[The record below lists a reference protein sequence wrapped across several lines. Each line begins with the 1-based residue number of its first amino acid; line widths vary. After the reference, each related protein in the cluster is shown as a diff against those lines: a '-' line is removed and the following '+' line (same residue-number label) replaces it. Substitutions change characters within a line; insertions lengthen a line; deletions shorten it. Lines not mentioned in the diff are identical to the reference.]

1 MTFFLLR
8 LLNPQEDE
16 PHPSCTIKF
25 SLNLHPKPQL
35 QKKLIKGGGEF
46 SFCGYMKQLF
56 KEIGVGPECQFTM
69 ALPLRPN
76 LIGLLQGS
84 CIATLVVAQL

>member
-1 MTFFLLR
+1 MTFFLPSV

-16 PHPSCTIKF
+16 PHPPVPSNF
-25 SLNLHPKPQL
+25 LNLHPKPQL
-35 QKKLIKGGGEF
+35 QKKPIKEGEF

-69 ALPLRPN
+69 APLEAQSN
-76 LIGLLQGS
+76 WS
-84 CIATLVVAQL
+84 ATRELA